1 MWVCFVNQEQYAKA
15 DAHFYLTEMPKY
27 LDRLRMFVHLVKT
40 QRENQLKM
48 VEFRRLES
56 LSGMILWTLYIV
68 SQPL

>member
-48 VEFRRLES
+48 VEFRRL
-56 LSGMILWTLYIV
+56 
-68 SQPL
+68 